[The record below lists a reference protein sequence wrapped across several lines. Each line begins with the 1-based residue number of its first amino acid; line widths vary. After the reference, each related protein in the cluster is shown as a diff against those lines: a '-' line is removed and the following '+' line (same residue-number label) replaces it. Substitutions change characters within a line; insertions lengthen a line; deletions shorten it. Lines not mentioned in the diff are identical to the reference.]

1 MSNREVLIKLQ
12 DCIKGRLYRFRAR
25 NFYFGIYNGD
35 KGFIGIRDKF
45 GSRFLSTE
53 YHWDS
58 EVLVLYGRSRTLESL
73 YPMTCLLLSD
83 CLIRS
88 QIRRSIVGWKLTGR
102 LRHSSVTA
110 LYARFLRALRAQT
123 RRGVDSILQECARYE
138 VIDSLWLVAR

>member
-58 EVLVLYGRSRTLESL
+58 EVFGTVWAIEDTGIALPDDVPALER
-73 YPMTCLLLSD
+73 LSD
-83 CLIRS
+83 
-88 QIRRSIVGWKLTGR
+88 TFPN
-102 LRHSSVTA
+102 TA
-110 LYARFLRALRAQT
+110 LYRWLEAYWETETFKRDCPVCKVPAGSACTDPERSGFHSARMRPL
-123 RRGVDSILQECARYE
+123 
-138 VIDSLWLVAR
+138 